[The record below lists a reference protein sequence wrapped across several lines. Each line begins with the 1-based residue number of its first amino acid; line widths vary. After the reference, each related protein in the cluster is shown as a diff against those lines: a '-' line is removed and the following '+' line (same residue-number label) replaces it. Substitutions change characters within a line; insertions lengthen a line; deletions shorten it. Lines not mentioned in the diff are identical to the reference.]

1 MRKIVL
7 MALLL
12 LLSVSARAQSSPQ
25 ATSLKLKD
33 IRGRPFGLADYKGKV
48 LLVNFWATWCQP
60 CRKEIPD
67 LIKMQ
72 RAYRNMGLQVVGI
85 TYPPQT
91 RAQVLRFVRK
101 MGINYPVAL
110 GTQQTKDRFDKSEA
124 LPITVIIDRAGKIR
138 DVILGILFP
147 DEFEQKIKPLLFS
160 PR

>member
-1 MRKIVL
+1 MRRIFL
-7 MALLL
+7 TALLL
-12 LLSVSARAQSSPQ
+12 LLSLSVRAQSSPQ
-25 ATSLKLKD
+25 AASLTLKD
-33 IRGRPFGLADYKGKV
+33 IHGRPFRLAEYKGKV
-48 LLVNFWATWCQP
+48 VLVNFWATWCQP

-72 RAYRNMGLQVVGI
+72 REYRDRGLQVVGI

-110 GTQQTKDRFDKSEA
+110 GAKQTKDLFDKSEA

-147 DEFEQKIKPLLFS
+147 DEFEEKIKPLLFA